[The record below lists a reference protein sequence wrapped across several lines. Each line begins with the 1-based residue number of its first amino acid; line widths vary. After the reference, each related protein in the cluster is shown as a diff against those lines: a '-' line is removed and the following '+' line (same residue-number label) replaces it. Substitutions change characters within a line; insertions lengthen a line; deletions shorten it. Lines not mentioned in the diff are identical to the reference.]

1 MHKGKD
7 ESIFHQIQSC
17 VGKGGDD
24 RKMYRKKR
32 EREVLQ
38 FPVKQKVRLLP
49 GWRCLQKVYI

>member
-24 RKMYRKKR
+24 RKNVQEKENEKSCNS
-32 EREVLQ
+32 Q
-38 FPVKQKVRLLP
+38 
-49 GWRCLQKVYI
+49 